1 MFWNNIKIALRNL
14 KKNKVFAVIN
24 IVGLAIGLTVYVFGG
39 IIVDYEKN
47 HDVFFANVDRTY
59 TIVSKAAPDLNV
71 GINQINSTWT
81 AVGPIM
87 KTELGDLDAVARTIG
102 LEYLVEVDDDRSYK
116 MLRAADKAFLT
127 IFDFNYVEGDAS
139 ALDDPSSIMLS
150 ESAAIRYFGKTDVLG
165 ETITLNNDHDFF
177 VSAVYANVPQNS
189 HFNSLP
195 VMEVSLDMI
204 IPISALPRMDEDFDL
219 NGDWNNLSFSNMTY
233 VMLPPELDQGWL
245 QSQLNRIYDAHF
257 PDGQKE
263 AIESI
268 FASPLKNAN
277 LSVWDT
283 FGLPLVTAI
292 LLLSLLVLVIAC
304 VNYANLATAQALGRS
319 REVGM
324 RKTMGAT
331 QPQLLVQFLIESVV
345 IASIAMVFAVAA
357 LELLI
362 PIFNNVT
369 NKVLALD
376 YLGTLPWLIAT
387 TLLVGLTAGAY
398 PAWLITR
405 ASPIDALRDVA
416 RKGRSG
422 SRVRSVMIGAQ
433 FAITTFMLALVA
445 VVYFQNQKM
454 EESSYVFPRDE
465 IYTLSRMQ
473 TAEVAERLDTL
484 RNELTNIPGVSSV
497 GYSSQV
503 PYQQNNSTT
512 YFTETQGDDAG
523 RFQVQLMRNSPEFLE
538 AYDIPLL
545 AGRNLSREIAGDLYE
560 SSNEEPQTLNVLVN
574 ELFLA
579 QIGIDNPSDALNKR
593 LYQSEDDDS
602 LFNIVIVGVVPARNI
617 VGMLAPDK
625 PWIYMYQPELFFNAS
640 IRIEA
645 GNMMNTVTEVERVW
659 DRVIPEYPIQGR
671 FLNETFDESFNFLR
685 YMNMALAGF
694 AFLALALAMIG
705 LFGLAAFMAA
715 MRTKEIGVRK
725 VLGASSTQIAR
736 LLVWQFSKPVIWAL
750 AIALPLAFFASS
762 QYLNSFSDRISS
774 PILVLIAAGFLAVI
788 LAWSTV
794 AGHAIRIARSNPVMA
809 LRYE

>member
-14 KKNKVFAVIN
+14 RKNKVFAAIN

-59 TIVSKAAPDLNV
+59 TVGSKASPNLNA
-71 GINQINSTWT
+71 GIDQMNSTWT

-87 KTELGDLDAVARTIG
+87 ETELEDLDAVARTIG
-102 LEYLVEVDDDRSYK
+102 LEYLVGVGDDRSYK
-116 MLRAADKAFLT
+116 MLRAADKEFLT

-165 ETITLNNDHDFF
+165 ETITLNNDQDFF
-177 VSAVYANVPQNS
+177 VSAVYTNVPQNS

-233 VMLPPELDQGWL
+233 VMLPPELDQAWL

-257 PDGQKE
+257 PDSQKD

-283 FGLPLVTAI
+283 FGLPLVTGI
-292 LLLSLLVLVIAC
+292 RLLSLLVLVIAC

-331 QPQLLVQFLIESVV
+331 QPQLLMQFLIESVV
-345 IASIAMVFAVAA
+345 IAAIAMVFAVAV

-376 YLGTLPWLIAT
+376 YVGTLPWLIAT

-433 FAITTFMLALVA
+433 FAISTFMLALVA

-473 TAEVAERLDTL
+473 TPEVAERLDTL
-484 RNELTNIPGVSSV
+484 RNELTNIPDVSAV

-574 ELFLA
+574 ELFLQ

-593 LYQSEDDDS
+593 LYESEDDDS
-602 LFNIVIVGVVPARNI
+602 LFDIVIVGVVPTRNI
-617 VGMLAPDK
+617 VGMFAPDK

-645 GNMMNTVTEVERVW
+645 GNMMNTLTEIERVW
-659 DRVIPEYPIQGR
+659 DRVVPEYPIQGR

-736 LLVWQFSKPVIWAL
+736 LLVWQFSKPVVWAL

-774 PILVLIAAGFLAVI
+774 PILVLIAAGFLAVVF
-788 LAWSTV
+788 AWSTV